1 MPEFS
6 IDAEKRNALRNRLV
20 DLFSEY
26 ADVLSNGAVVP
37 ILGDWVVVLT
47 FDGAAD
53 PGRATAFKL
62 TGEYQWSHHTVGLL
76 TMAADDL
83 RGITKDDD

>member
-1 MPEFS
+1 MAEFS

-26 ADVLSNGAVVP
+26 ADVLSNGAELP

-47 FDGAAD
+47 FDDAAD

-62 TGEYQWSHHTVGLL
+62 TGEYQWSHRTVGLL
-76 TMAADDL
+76 MTASDDY
-83 RGITKDDD
+83 RDVDED